1 MGTTGRAIEG
11 EAPGSW
17 GRGDSA
23 WLLVIGLVAL
33 GLRLGYVLEYAGH
46 PIGRMPWVDEGAYW
60 TRALEIRSGRWL
72 PDRPFYQDPL
82 FPYLLAG
89 LMEVVGPGIARLR
102 VALACLGALTPAAV
116 FLAGRWG
123 LGRAE
128 GVAAGLVAAAYGP
141 AIFTDGLLEKEGT
154 AGLLAASAL
163 AIGAL
168 AIRSPARG
176 RAGWLAAGGWAWG
189 LVALLRA
196 NAMVVGPIG
205 AAWAA
210 GLGERRRVGI
220 GLAFAFALGFALAI
234 APPVAINAYVGRPP
248 ELLVTTWQSGA
259 NFFIGNGPG
268 ATGTYWAPP
277 FVEAN
282 PAREADDFAAEASR
296 LAGRPMTPGQVSRF
310 WFGRGLARW
319 REAPAASLGL
329 LARKLGLLLNDFEVP
344 DNQDREYVQVVAAPR
359 LAWGVVGLGWLA
371 PWAALGLARG
381 DRSAFWRLVA
391 GSTVAGLASTAAF
404 FVVGRYRIP
413 WVPGLALLGAAG
425 AVDVARLARGGRW
438 RSLAWRLGLVALPV
452 VALAWRPAGEPA
464 PDRWGH
470 AEIALAVAELGESH
484 LEPAIDA
491 LDDARALGP
500 GAAGRVAEITASGP
514 VRDRLAALVRSRLEN
529 SRGRD
534 DVPRAG
540 RARWLRQVPE
550 GRAEARR
557 LLEAALAE
565 DPEDRRALRERGAWR
580 LGDAGD
586 PEARREAARDLARA
600 ARDTSLPNVWT
611 ANGVVNTTVAGA
623 KVSVYVCPSDT
634 SQATIDLSNT
644 GRNDVPKV
652 AGLSVGSYALCAGSL
667 DPTNMISTAS
677 KVQNNGLCYS
687 LQPHNFRDITD
698 GTSNTLAVG
707 ETVYNDG
714 VFPQNVNNAA
724 NGFFNA
730 WSVNLRQ
737 SSTFRSTVNLPN
749 TRPGTGFTSGV
760 TNGAFGSRH
769 SGGLNFTFA
778 DGSVRFLKNSINLP
792 IYRALSTI
800 AGGEVI
806 SSDQC

>member
-1 MGTTGRAIEG
+1 MGTTGRGIEG

-23 WLLVIGLVAL
+23 WLLIIGLVAL

-128 GVAAGLVAAAYGP
+128 GIAAGLVAAAYGP

-189 LVALLRA
+189 QVALLRA

-344 DNQDREYVQVVAAPR
+344 DNQDREFVQVVAAPR
-359 LAWGVVGLGWLA
+359 LAWGVVGFGWLA

-413 WVPGLALLGAAG
+413 WVPGLALLGATG
-425 AVDVARLARGGRW
+425 
-438 RSLAWRLGLVALPV
+438 
-452 VALAWRPAGEPA
+452 PAG
-464 PDRWGH
+464 
-470 AEIALAVAELGESH
+470 
-484 LEPAIDA
+484 
-491 LDDARALGP
+491 
-500 GAAGRVAEITASGP
+500 
-514 VRDRLAALVRSRLEN
+514 
-529 SRGRD
+529 
-534 DVPRAG
+534 PR
-540 RARWLRQVPE
+540 
-550 GRAEARR
+550 
-557 LLEAALAE
+557 
-565 DPEDRRALRERGAWR
+565 
-580 LGDAGD
+580 
-586 PEARREAARDLARA
+586 
-600 ARDTSLPNVWT
+600 
-611 ANGVVNTTVAGA
+611 
-623 KVSVYVCPSDT
+623 
-634 SQATIDLSNT
+634 
-644 GRNDVPKV
+644 
-652 AGLSVGSYALCAGSL
+652 
-667 DPTNMISTAS
+667 MISTPRAAS
-677 KVQNNGLCYS
+677 SPCWPIWRGEPCTT
-687 LQPHNFRDITD
+687 P
-698 GTSNTLAVG
+698 GTSRSPSMTRRCRTCG
-707 ETVYNDG
+707 
-714 VFPQNVNNAA
+714 PRM
-724 NGFFNA
+724 A
-730 WSVNLRQ
+730 W
-737 SSTFRSTVNLPN
+737 
-749 TRPGTGFTSGV
+749 
-760 TNGAFGSRH
+760 
-769 SGGLNFTFA
+769 
-778 DGSVRFLKNSINLP
+778 
-792 IYRALSTI
+792 
-800 AGGEVI
+800 
-806 SSDQC
+806 